1 MRSIQRWEG
10 WDARVPSWLG
20 LGPALPTLSG
30 LGLQAASAF
39 SSRPPRA
46 QNQIF
51 PLPCSDSLIASDSK
65 CIALIF
71 SHFARMGFILTSL
84 SASKASQRQEGC
96 IKVGGKCRGWAVNG
110 AAAVMLGLIWPC
122 LYESETGEFGDL

>member
-1 MRSIQRWEG
+1 MTAEDGVDIEMG
-10 WDARVPSWLG
+10 G
-20 LGPALPTLSG
+20 LGHQGPQLAGTGTSPSHSVRPLGCRLPVL
-30 LGLQAASAF
+30 LHQD
-39 SSRPPRA
+39 PPRA

-51 PLPCSDSLIASDSK
+51 PLACSDSLIASDSK

-84 SASKASQRQEGC
+84 SALKASRRQEGC

-110 AAAVMLGLIWPC
+110 AAAVILGLIWSC
-122 LYESETGEFGDL
+122 L

>member
-1 MRSIQRWEG
+1 MGDCRGWGRYRDGRAGTPGSPVG
-10 WDARVPSWLG
+10 WDWDQPFPLCQAWGCRLPVL
-20 LGPALPTLSG
+20 LHQDPA
-30 LGLQAASAF
+30 
-39 SSRPPRA
+39 RA

-84 SASKASQRQEGC
+84 SALKASLE
-96 IKVGGKCRGWAVNG
+96 A
-110 AAAVMLGLIWPC
+110 
-122 LYESETGEFGDL
+122 GEMH